1 MNPSLI
7 LVTVSLFIWG
17 MGESMFVIF
26 LPIYLGQLGAPPVAI
41 GSILGGMGVMMLIS
55 HIPAGQL
62 ADRWGRR
69 PLMLTGWI
77 MSMFATLIM
86 ALATALPLFVV
97 GLWLYGFCAFIMS
110 PLQSYVTA
118 ARGSWSI
125 SRALS
130 LTVVSFALGS
140 IIGPFTGG
148 WIGDHYGLR
157 TVFAVSTAIFVLS
170 CIVLYFIRPQPRDH
184 HDPEAPPVSLL
195 KNQRYLGFLGI
206 VFLIIFAL
214 YLPQQFTA
222 NFLQEVRGLS
232 LSQIGLLGTL
242 GVMGNA
248 LVTMAFGAWLSPR
261 VGTLLGQVLTAS
273 FALLIW
279 QASGMP
285 VYALAY
291 LLLGGFR
298 AARPM
303 MAAQARELVH
313 PSQMGIAY
321 GSLETVASLA
331 LTLAPLSAGLLYQRA
346 PDLMYPVSL
355 GFMALSFI
363 LTLWLGPRH
372 RGEHA

>member
-7 LVTVSLFIWG
+7 LIAVSLFIWG
-17 MGESMFVIF
+17 MGESMFYIF
-26 LPIYLGQLGAPPVAI
+26 LPIHLGQLGAPPVAI
-41 GSILGGMGVMMLIS
+41 GSILGGNGVMMMIS
-55 HIPAGQL
+55 HIPAGHL

-69 PLMLTGWI
+69 PLLLAGWMLSTI
-77 MSMFATLIM
+77 ATLIM
-86 ALATALPLFVV
+86 ALASALPLFVV
-97 GLWLYGFCAFIMS
+97 GFLLYGFCAFIMS
-110 PLQSYVTA
+110 PLNSYVTA

-130 LTVVSFALGS
+130 LTTVSFALGS
-140 IIGPFTGG
+140 IIGPWTGG

-157 TVFAVSTAIFVLS
+157 TVFAVSTAIFIVSTVVLS
-170 CIVLYFIRPQPRDH
+170 FIRPQPRDH
-184 HDPEAPPVSLL
+184 HDPKAPPLGLRS
-195 KNQRYLGFLGI
+195 NYRYLGFLGI
-206 VFLIIFAL
+206 IFIVIFAL
-214 YLPQQFTA
+214 YLPQQFTP
-222 NFLQEVRGLS
+222 NFLQEVRGLN

-248 LVTMAFGAWLSPR
+248 LVTLAFGAWLSPR
-261 VGTLLGQVLTAS
+261 AGTLLGQVLVAS

-279 QASGMP
+279 RATGLP

-313 PSQMGIAY
+313 PSQMGLAY
-321 GSLETVASLA
+321 GMIETVASLA
-331 LTLAPLSAGLLYQRA
+331 LTLAPLSAGLLYHRA

-355 GFMALSFI
+355 GLMALSFT
-363 LTLWLGPRH
+363 LTLWFDPHR